1 VNGAGKSSIGGAC
14 LREHDGEYYDP
25 DEAARAA
32 MAACPGLN
40 QRDANT
46 FARQEG
52 QQRLDA
58 AISAASTF
66 TFETTL
72 GGDTITRRLIEAAAR
87 GAVVRIWFAGLE
99 SVELQLQRVAARVT
113 KGGHDIPGN
122 DVRRRWVGS
131 HANLIRLTPYVTD
144 LRVYDN
150 SVECDPAAGE
160 LPEPRLLL
168 AIEEKQL
175 TYPPSAWSKLRS
187 GPNQSCS
194 PPTGIS
200 GSRCDEALPPAR
212 SWSALSAFACDTRRP
227 HACP

>member
-1 VNGAGKSSIGGAC
+1 MV
-14 LREHDGEYYDP
+14 
-25 DEAARAA
+25 
-32 MAACPGLN
+32 ACPGLS
-40 QRDANT
+40 QRDANA
-46 FARQEG
+46 FAWQEG
-52 QQRLDA
+52 KQRLDA

-72 GGDTITRRLIEAAAR
+72 GGDTITRLLIEAATR

-99 SVELQLQRVAARVT
+99 SVELHLQRVAARVT

-131 HANLIRLTPYVTD
+131 HANLIRLIPYVTA

-150 SVECDPAAGE
+150 SVERDPAAGE

-175 TYPPSAWSKLRS
+175 TYPPTERLVETPQWAKPIVFAAYRHFGL
-187 GPNQSCS
+187 
-194 PPTGIS
+194 
-200 GSRCDEALPPAR
+200 AL
-212 SWSALSAFACDTRRP
+212 
-227 HACP
+227 